1 VEIHVTDDRLGG
13 YFRRYQLAIRLM
25 SHGARTQTVI
35 AWTDLTRDQLV
46 TQRRRWGFGKEIRQR
61 GPAPSAFHVF
71 FKSRR
76 HRSEAALFASICHIV
91 GAITAQLENEPPRF
105 RPCLENG
112 ELLCDALEAFRE
124 WAPNAELDFEHALQL
139 AAGVVHAEHVTLGW
153 CSDCRSAT
161 LFEGSRRVYANCGHC
176 LPESAGTAQDCHP
189 GPLPEGEGME
199 LAREETDQPVVDD
212 HERTAP
218 ERNPDHVPER
228 EVGTGCGNLERDRD
242 DDPDQHETG
251 TDGLDERGQKREDR

>member
-1 VEIHVTDDRLGG
+1 MEIHVTDDRLGG
-13 YFRRYQLAIRLM
+13 YFRRYQLAIRMM

-35 AWTDLTRDQLV
+35 AWSDLTRDQLV

-76 HRSEAALFASICHIV
+76 HRSEAALFASLCHIV
-91 GAITAQLENEPPRF
+91 GAIAAQLGNDTPRF

-124 WAPNAELDFEHALQL
+124 WPPDAKLDFEHALQL

-153 CSDCRSAT
+153 CSDCHGAT
-161 LFEGSRRVYANCGHC
+161 LFEGCRRSYANCGHC
-176 LPESAGTAQDCHP
+176 RPQADAQTA
-189 GPLPEGEGME
+189 PLS
-199 LAREETDQPVVDD
+199 AREESDQAVVHD
-212 HERTAP
+212 HERAAP
-218 ERNPDHVPER
+218 ERNPDAVPER
-228 EVGTGCGNLERDRD
+228 EGGTGCGDLEEERDKES
-242 DDPDQHETG
+242 QEHETG
-251 TDGLDERGQKREDR
+251 ADRPDERREEGEDR

>member
-13 YFRRYQLAIRLM
+13 YFRRYQLAIRMM

-35 AWTDLTRDQLV
+35 AWSDLTRDQLV

-91 GAITAQLENEPPRF
+91 GAITAQLGNEAARL
-105 RPCLENG
+105 RPCLESG
-112 ELLCDALEAFRE
+112 ELFCDALEAFRE
-124 WAPNAELDFEHALQL
+124 WVPDAELDFEHALQL

-176 LPESAGTAQDCHP
+176 FPEPAGQAPPAT
-189 GPLPEGEGME
+189 E
-199 LAREETDQPVVDD
+199 LARQETDQAVVHD
-212 HERTAP
+212 HERAEP

-228 EVGTGCGNLERDRD
+228 EVGTGCGNPKRDRD
-242 DDPDQHETG
+242 DNPDQHETG
-251 TDGLDERGQKREDR
+251 TDRLDERREEREDR